1 MRTNQKVDRSMEPF
15 KKILVSLDL
24 TRMDE
29 FLIRYTSFLSQK
41 LGAEKIFFV
50 HVIQDAGIPDEI
62 ASLYPELE
70 GSLPELIED
79 ELQKKVSENFD
90 QELGVDTEVVVSN
103 GSVSDTVIEW
113 ARNEKVDLAILGKK
127 TGYRGKGILSGKIL
141 RLAHCHV
148 LFLPE
153 SARFSLQ
160 HLQVPLD
167 LSEFSRKALDKAIEI
182 ADKTGGEIECQYVY
196 SLPRQYFPYI
206 QKVEHAEDRLEKESQ
221 EACDR
226 FIGKSIG
233 KRSNVRCKVTHD
245 QEGDIAESIYH
256 RANLNGSDMIVLG
269 SKGRTNASSV
279 LLGSTAEK
287 LAGFEKSIPILIVKG
302 EGENSGFLE
311 FLFGKR
317 RG

>member
-1 MRTNQKVDRSMEPF
+1 MNEKAEHSMAPF
-15 KKILVSLDL
+15 NKILVSLDL

-29 FLIRYTSFLSQK
+29 FLIRYTSFLCKQ
-41 LGAEKIFFV
+41 LGADKVYFV
-50 HVIQDAGIPDEI
+50 HVIQDSGITEEM
-62 ASLYPELE
+62 ASLYPDLE
-70 GSLPELIED
+70 GSLPQVIED
-79 ELQKKVSENFD
+79 ELRKKVSENFD
-90 QELGVDTEVVVSN
+90 SELGVETEIVVSN

-141 RLAHCHV
+141 RLAHCNV
-148 LFLPE
+148 LFVPE

-182 ADKTGGEIECQYVY
+182 ADKSGGFIECQYVY
-196 SLPRQYFPYI
+196 SLPRQYFPYM
-206 QKVEHAEDRLEKESQ
+206 QKVEKAEDRLEKESQ
-221 EACDR
+221 QACDR
-226 FIGKSIG
+226 FLGKSIG
-233 KRSNVRCKVTHD
+233 KRSNVNCTVTHD
-245 QEGDIAESIYH
+245 QEGDVAECIYH
-256 RANLNGSDMIVLG
+256 RANLNGSDLIVVG

-302 EGENSGFLE
+302 SGENSGFLE

-317 RG
+317 KG

>member
-1 MRTNQKVDRSMEPF
+1 MNAKAEQAMAPF

-29 FLIRYTSFLSQK
+29 FLIRYCSFLCQK
-41 LGAEKIFFV
+41 LGAEKIYFV
-50 HVIQDAGIPDEI
+50 HVIQNAGIPDEM

-70 GSLPELIED
+70 GGSLPQLIED
-79 ELQKKVSENFD
+79 ELKKKVSDNFD
-90 QELGVDTEVVVSN
+90 EGLGTGAEVVVSK

-113 ARNEKVDLAILGKK
+113 ARDEKVDLAILGKK

-141 RLAHCHV
+141 RLAHCNV
-148 LFLPE
+148 LFVPE

-167 LSEFSRKALDKAIEI
+167 LSEFSRQALDKAIEI
-182 ADKTGGEIECQYVY
+182 GDKTGGTIECQYVY
-196 SLPRQYFPYI
+196 SLPRQYFPYM
-206 QKVEHAEDRLEKESQ
+206 QKVEKAEDRLEKESQ
-221 EACDR
+221 QACDR
-226 FIGKSIG
+226 FIGTSIG
-233 KRSNVRCKVTHD
+233 KRTNVTCTVTHD
-245 QEGDIAESIYH
+245 QEGDVAECIYH
-256 RANLNGSDMIVLG
+256 RANVNGADLIVMG

-287 LAGFEKSIPILIVKG
+287 LAGFEKSVPILIVKG
-302 EGENSGFLE
+302 ANENSGFLE

-317 RG
+317 KG